1 MPIRPFQGQ
10 AVEASVAAFDKG
22 ILSQVI
28 TLPTGTGK
36 TVVGTELPRA
46 YQIKPNERVIWFV
59 QKDELA
65 QQAARSFA
73 ERWPQATI
81 GIEMERSRA
90 DNAQIVIA
98 SIPSLQKK
106 RLADFNVEAFRLHNT
121 DECIAGDQSVTTD
134 IGRMRI
140 DDPRIVDRKVFCFD
154 ESSNTWTYR
163 KVLRWIHQG
172 AKPTIIITTETKA
185 SLQCTSN
192 HKIMTAA
199 GWKEAGAL
207 NELDLIVMPNVFP
220 NKHDRVV
227 RTDPAGSVDVFDLEV
242 EEHHNFVANGM
253 LAHNCHHSPATSYLN
268 VYRKFHIMK
277 GENPDP
283 RRVHVGFTATPNRA
297 DNIRLDS
304 VFEKVVFPY
313 PGSEYAGGL
322 LPFIKR
328 GYLADIVAYRVE
340 TRLDITKV
348 KSLYGD
354 FVASQL
360 ARVVNTPARNRIA
373 VDEYLEASYGGAL
386 QGLAFTS
393 DIAHTEA
400 LAQAFKDRG
409 VQAFG
414 LSSNTKKYRRQ
425 AIEAYQ
431 NGDLQVLV
439 SANMLTEGVDLPG
452 AVVGIMACPTRSSLK
467 YRQCVGRLTRPNPA
481 PEVLAEYAARGE
493 RYVGAKRQCRII
505 DLVDVSSKHQLH
517 TAPTLFGLNP
527 KFNANGDSLTEAQEK
542 VRAAQAEFSIAM
554 EDIVDLAQLEN
565 VRSRINLLASQSVPA
580 EIKKLSKFAWI
591 AAGPGAYRISL
602 PKITLSVETD
612 TLGQCTIYKTT
623 DGVSMQAGEA
633 PTLKSGID
641 LAESMIPADLQRMG
655 KAKAGWRTE
664 PSTGKQHNLL
674 WRVSD
679 DVRGGFDTYED
690 FTKYAGRL
698 SKGAMSILIDKYK
711 N

>member
-1 MPIRPFQGQ
+1 MPLRPYQEQ
-10 AVEASVAAFDKG
+10 AVKASLAAFDKG

-73 ERWPQATI
+73 KRWPQATI

-90 DNAQIVIA
+90 NSAQIVIA

-106 RLADFNVEAFRLHNT
+106 RLEQFNVEAFRLHCS
-121 DECIAGDQSVTTD
+121 DEA
-134 IGRMRI
+134 
-140 DDPRIVDRKVFCFD
+140 
-154 ESSNTWTYR
+154 
-163 KVLRWIHQG
+163 
-172 AKPTIIITTETKA
+172 
-185 SLQCTSN
+185 
-192 HKIMTAA
+192 
-199 GWKEAGAL
+199 
-207 NELDLIVMPNVFP
+207 
-220 NKHDRVV
+220 
-227 RTDPAGSVDVFDLEV
+227 
-242 EEHHNFVANGM
+242 
-253 LAHNCHHSPATSYLN
+253 HHSPAASYLN
-268 VYRKFHIMK
+268 VYRRFRIMK

-283 RRVHVGFTATPNRA
+283 HRVHVGFTATPNRA
-297 DNIRLDS
+297 DNIGLDS

-313 PGSEYAGGL
+313 SGSEYAGGL

-340 TRLDITKV
+340 TRLDITEV
-348 KSLYGD
+348 KSRYGD

-373 VDEYLEASYGGAL
+373 VDEYLEASYGGTL

-400 LAQAFKDRG
+400 LAQEFKDRG
-409 VQAFG
+409 IRAFG

-452 AVVGIMACPTRSSLK
+452 AVVGIMACPTRSPLK

-481 PEVLAEYAARGE
+481 PEALAEYDARGE
-493 RYVGAKRQCRII
+493 ICIGAKRQCRII
-505 DLVDVSSKHQLH
+505 DLVDVSSKHPLH

-527 KFNANGDSLTEAQEK
+527 KFNANGDSLTQAQER

-623 DGVSMQAGEA
+623 DGVSMQAGQA
-633 PTLKSGID
+633 DTLAMGIS
-641 LAESMIPADLQRMG
+641 LAEAMIPPDLQRMG
-655 KAKAGWRTE
+655 SAKAGWRNE

-674 WRVSD
+674 WLVSD
-679 DVRGGFDTYED
+679 DVRGGFDNYED
-690 FTKYAGRL
+690 FTNYAGRL